1 MGDTYGAWDGDDV
14 VKKKKVVIGLI
25 FNTIKEY
32 ELESSYESSI
42 DDTVLIED
50 NEVNKQMIVEVN
62 LLL

>member
-32 ELESSYESSI
+32 ELESSYESTI
-42 DDTVLIED
+42 DVPLYF
-50 NEVNKQMIVEVN
+50 
-62 LLL
+62 